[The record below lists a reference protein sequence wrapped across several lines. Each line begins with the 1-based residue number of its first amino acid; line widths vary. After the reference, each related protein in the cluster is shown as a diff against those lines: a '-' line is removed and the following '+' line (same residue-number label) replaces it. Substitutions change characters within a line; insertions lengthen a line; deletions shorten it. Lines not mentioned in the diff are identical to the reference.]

1 MARSELSFKT
11 LDSLHNGEEAI
22 EEFNR
27 LILASVKDCRDRKH
41 VEKKRAVM
49 LKLSFEPDGDEVL
62 VAIETKHTLPPTDAG
77 MTRGSVDR
85 SGKLIFNPAATDN
98 PNQSTLD
105 DA

>member
-1 MARSELSFKT
+1 MARSELSFET
-11 LDSLHNGEEAI
+11 LKDLHNGEDAI
-22 EEFNR
+22 EEFDR
-27 LILASVKDCRDRKH
+27 LILAAVKDCRDRRH

-49 LKLSFEPDGDEVL
+49 LKLSFEPDDSDVL

-85 SGKLIFNPAATDN
+85 SGKLIFNPAATDD
-98 PNQSTLD
+98 PAQKTLD